1 MLKKVFAILIL
12 FVIFINASLFIKNN
26 VYALTNISNAIDMKT
41 AKKEIKVGESIT
53 VSVYITGT
61 ASSSEKA
68 MKSINMSLE
77 YDSDLF
83 ECTDIV
89 SPRNNYNYGTIAIND
104 EGGKIIYTYNASGM
118 RALGNGTT
126 LVSIT
131 FKAKKDGASKMKLF
145 YTATDSD
152 SSKKY
157 GENNVELS
165 LNVEK
170 DITSIIKAIP
180 KYYVFDM
187 DKIGDSKIDEYTA
200 QEVPKYIEQVIND
213 DSIKIEMD
221 NLNGGGDY
229 TFMEWA
235 ADVKVFKNGELSDT
249 ISLGWNDN
257 TQITVLGL
265 ISITPDVKNTE
276 EAYIAFAKNQIE
288 NKYNWDVSYE
298 LEKYDGLKDKDI
310 VLLDTEKFGTVKYKG
325 EDLQNN
331 IFAFIPDGGSPEPLV
346 LMQESASIMDIN
358 GDGKINLKD
367 LNMLYEYVNE
377 TIELNSEE
385 LQRADV
391 NGDGKVN
398 AQDLNKLYEYI
409 IEIKDL

>member
-1 MLKKVFAILIL
+1 
-12 FVIFINASLFIKNN
+12 
-26 VYALTNISNAIDMKT
+26 
-41 AKKEIKVGESIT
+41 
-53 VSVYITGT
+53 
-61 ASSSEKA
+61 
-68 MKSINMSLE
+68 
-77 YDSDLF
+77 
-83 ECTDIV
+83 
-89 SPRNNYNYGTIAIND
+89 
-104 EGGKIIYTYNASGM
+104 
-118 RALGNGTT
+118 
-126 LVSIT
+126 
-131 FKAKKDGASKMKLF
+131 
-145 YTATDSD
+145 
-152 SSKKY
+152 
-157 GENNVELS
+157 
-165 LNVEK
+165 
-170 DITSIIKAIP
+170 
-180 KYYVFDM
+180 M

-200 QEVPKYIEQVIND
+200 QEVSKYIEQVIND

>member
-1 MLKKVFAILIL
+1 M
-12 FVIFINASLFIKNN
+12 
-26 VYALTNISNAIDMKT
+26 
-41 AKKEIKVGESIT
+41 
-53 VSVYITGT
+53 
-61 ASSSEKA
+61 
-68 MKSINMSLE
+68 
-77 YDSDLF
+77 
-83 ECTDIV
+83 
-89 SPRNNYNYGTIAIND
+89 
-104 EGGKIIYTYNASGM
+104 
-118 RALGNGTT
+118 
-126 LVSIT
+126 
-131 FKAKKDGASKMKLF
+131 
-145 YTATDSD
+145 
-152 SSKKY
+152 
-157 GENNVELS
+157 
-165 LNVEK
+165 
-170 DITSIIKAIP
+170 
-180 KYYVFDM
+180 
-187 DKIGDSKIDEYTA
+187 
-200 QEVPKYIEQVIND
+200 
-213 DSIKIEMD
+213 
-221 NLNGGGDY
+221 
-229 TFMEWA
+229 
-235 ADVKVFKNGELSDT
+235 
-249 ISLGWNDN
+249 N
-257 TQITVLGL
+257 TH
-265 ISITPDVKNTE
+265 S
-276 EAYIAFAKNQIE
+276 KNQIE